1 MKLDAWLGEATK
13 GLPASV
19 RSRLESEY
27 TAHLEDVDADAL
39 SLFGPPE
46 QVRREF
52 RRLYLSESGLS
63 WRVSGYSIGMLVNL
77 VGVLLLFALTLMLPL
92 SFWLLLAL
100 PTLAALLFGGAY
112 LATRR
117 LELRLRPFV
126 MDMVCLLLCYA
137 LPLVLILLDHPA
149 SPTLWTGALL
159 ALGVTGGGAMLWHE
173 GRFRRTLA
181 LESTAT

>member
-19 RSRLESEY
+19 RSRLQNEY
-27 TAHLEDVDADAL
+27 AAHLEDADADAL

-100 PTLAALLFGGAY
+100 PTLAASLFGGAY

-117 LELRLRPFV
+117 LEVRQRPFV

-137 LPLVLILLDHPA
+137 LPLGLALMDDQM
-149 SPTLWTGALL
+149 TLPGWSLALL
-159 ALGVTGGGAMLWHE
+159 ALGSAGGSAMLWHE

-181 LESTAT
+181 IEGAA